1 MSARAPKLP
10 PPSSS
15 VSVVDAARDEAT
27 TLELLREAV
36 SETRDLVRIELALAR
51 AEVTFEIERAR
62 RAAVAF
68 AIAVASLVM
77 VLCSLSVTLV
87 LAFGGTVVASLGIA
101 AVMLAVGVVASV
113 AGYALLPKK
122 PLERTIERW
131 ESDVNQL
138 KERIA

>member
-1 MSARAPKLP
+1 MPARAPKLP
-10 PPSSS
+10 PSSS
-15 VSVVDAARDEAT
+15 AVSAARDEAS
-27 TLELLREAV
+27 TLELLSEAV

-77 VLCSLSVTLV
+77 VLCSLAVTLV
-87 LAFGGTVVASLGIA
+87 LALGGTVAVSLATA
-101 AVMLAVGVVASV
+101 AVMLVVGVVASFV
-113 AGYALLPKK
+113 GYALLPKK

-138 KERIA
+138 KERTT